1 MPKWV
6 VQGFGLAAIG
16 GLSYLCVNHHAQS
29 IPIDL
34 KTRADAALKAAGFET
49 QALAFDGRTA
59 SLTGFADSAETSAIA
74 IAAVRSVT
82 GVAEVKTKIIPG
94 SKTSVESTKFETKLQ
109 DVIAGQI
116 VEFDTASSKL
126 TLTGKELLNQ
136 MVLVL
141 KEFPGKSVEVSG
153 HTDSEGY
160 YDMNLILSK
169 ERAAAVKAYLVTQ
182 GIEPGRLYAVGVGP
196 DNPVA
201 DNNTKEGRQKNRRI
215 EFHVKETL

>member
-6 VQGFGLAAIG
+6 VQGFGLAAIT
-16 GLSYLCVNHHAQS
+16 GLSYLCVNHHAEA

-49 QALAFDGRTA
+49 EALAFDGRTA
-59 SLTGFADSAETSAIA
+59 SLTGFSDSAETSAKA

-82 GVAEVKTKIIPG
+82 GVLEVKTNIIPG
-94 SKTSVESTKFETKLQ
+94 SKTSVESTKFEAKLQ
-109 DVIAGQI
+109 DVIAGKI

-126 TLTGKELLNQ
+126 TLKGKELLNQ

-141 KEFPGKSVEVSG
+141 KEFPGKPVVVSG

-160 YDMNLILSK
+160 YDMNLTLSR

-182 GIEPGRLYAVGVGP
+182 GIEPARLYAVGIGP

-201 DNNTKEGRQKNRRI
+201 DNNTQEGRKQNRRI
-215 EFHVKETL
+215 EFHVKETP